1 MFLFEVTYCHG
12 SENYFLLIDGLS
24 QVLDFE
30 EKDYRNFTL
39 DTIAQIPQLKIDGL
53 LYLLPSTKA
62 DARMRIFNR
71 DGSEAEMCGNGF
83 RCLGKKLFE
92 ITGKR
97 KFKLETLSGI
107 LLGAKETEIYPSVDS
122 YSVQF
127 TNLGFQYRNRQYTEE
142 LIPELDDTLKFS
154 SIDIG
159 NPHLAAEVSKF
170 DLEKLIK
177 IGEQVNTNCR
187 LFPDGN
193 NISFYKIL
201 SPEQL
206 YIITH
211 ERGVGLTSSC
221 GTAMAATSLLAAKLQ
236 KIASNTWIDV
246 LNPGGMVRCLPQIS
260 PTNDVKLL
268 GNATFVKKYQISYD
282 KKTQKIEEL
291 RQTADFQKEA
301 KAYRNFKQS
310 VQLYN

>member
-1 MFLFEVTYCHG
+1 MATFETIYCHG

-24 QVLDFE
+24 QDLDFE
-30 EKDYRNFTL
+30 EKNYRDFTL
-39 DTIAQIPQLKIDGL
+39 NAIAQIPQLKIDGL
-53 LYLLPSTKA
+53 LYLLPSTNA

-92 ITGKR
+92 ILGKR
-97 KFKLETLSGI
+97 NFKLETLSGV
-107 LLGAKETEIYPSVDS
+107 LQGAKENDLFHNVDS

-127 TNLGFQYRNRQYTEE
+127 KNIGFQYKNRQYTEE
-142 LIPELDDTLKFS
+142 VIPELDDTLKFS

-159 NPHLAAEVSKF
+159 NPHLVSEVSHF
-170 DLEKLIK
+170 DLDKLIR
-177 IGEQVNTNCR
+177 IGERVNSNCR

-193 NISFYKIL
+193 NISFYKML
-201 SPEQL
+201 SPNQL
-206 YIITH
+206 YIITY

-246 LNPGGMVRCLPQIS
+246 FNPGGMVRCLPKIS
-260 PTNDVKLL
+260 PTNNVKLL
-268 GNATFVKKYQISYD
+268 GNATFVKKYQVSYD
-282 KKTQKIEEL
+282 KKNQKIQKL
-291 RQTADFQKEA
+291 KQTSTFNKET
-301 KAYRNFKQS
+301 KAYQDFKESIQH
-310 VQLYN
+310 YN

>member
-1 MFLFEVTYCHG
+1 MATFETIYCHG

-24 QVLDFE
+24 QDLDFE
-30 EKDYRNFTL
+30 EKNYRDFTL
-39 DTIAQIPQLKIDGL
+39 NAIAQIPQLKIDGL
-53 LYLLPSTKA
+53 LYLLPSTNA

-97 KFKLETLSGI
+97 NFKLETLSGI
-107 LLGAKETEIYPSVDS
+107 LQGAKESEIYPSVDS

-127 TNLGFQYRNRQYTEE
+127 KNVGFQYQNRQYTEE
-142 LIPELDDTLKFS
+142 VITELDAELKFS

-159 NPHLAAEVSKF
+159 NPQLVAEVTHI
-170 DLEKLIK
+170 DQEKLTK
-177 IGEQVNTNCR
+177 IGQQINSNCR
-187 LFPDGN
+187 LFPTGN
-193 NISFYKIL
+193 NISFYKII
-201 SPEQL
+201 SPNQL
-206 YIITH
+206 YIMTY

-236 KIASNTWIDV
+236 KITSNTWIDIF
-246 LNPGGMVRCLPQIS
+246 NPGGMVRCLPQIS

-268 GNATFVKKYQISYD
+268 GNATFVKKYRVNYD
-282 KKTQKIEEL
+282 KKTQKIKEL
-291 RQTADFQKEA
+291 RQTADFQKETQV
-301 KAYRNFKQS
+301 YQTFKQS
-310 VQLYN
+310 VQNHK